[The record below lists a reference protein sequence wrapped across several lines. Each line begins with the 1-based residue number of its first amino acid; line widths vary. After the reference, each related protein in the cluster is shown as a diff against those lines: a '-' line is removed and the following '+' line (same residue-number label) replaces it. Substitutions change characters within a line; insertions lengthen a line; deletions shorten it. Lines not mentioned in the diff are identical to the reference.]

1 MQLAEKKTSLGGK
14 TLILLSA
21 LFLSLMAF
29 YGAGIG
35 VDNAYAADT
44 VQDAINKAGLSS
56 SAAEEDGLLDEGK
69 ALIYTLMAFGGLVI
83 VGCLIIAAVK
93 FAGSSGN
100 SQKRSEAI
108 MWIVGCFIGVWIV
121 YKAFDLAGWAV
132 NIGS

>member
-1 MQLAEKKTSLGGK
+1 MKNVSNILKLKNSFSVKAALVFSIA
-14 TLILLSA
+14 LIS
-21 LFLSLMAF
+21 LFLF
-29 YGAGIG
+29 Y
-35 VDNAYAADT
+35 DT
-44 VQDAINKAGLSS
+44 PEASASVQDAITKAGLTTGGG
-56 SAAEEDGLLDEGK
+56 EEESLLGEGK
-69 ALIYTLMAFGGLVI
+69 ALIYFLMAAGGLII
-83 VGCLIIAAVK
+83 VGCLIVAAVK

>member
-1 MQLAEKKTSLGGK
+1 LSH
-14 TLILLSA
+14 ILKLKNSVTVKAA
-21 LFLSLMAF
+21 LLFGIALVSFLFF
-29 YGAGIG
+29 Y
-35 VDNAYAADT
+35 DTPEAAAS

-56 SAAEEDGLLDEGK
+56 GANQADGLLKEGK
-69 ALIYTLMAFGGLVI
+69 SLVYTIMAAGGLII

-108 MWIVGCFIGVWIV
+108 MWIVGCFIGVYIV
-121 YKAFDLAGWAV
+121 YKAFDLASWAI